1 MQRQRGSFVVFLIIG
16 IVLIVAAGG
25 GVLYYSK
32 AREAREAGEARE
44 KADKAAAGINVTV
57 AKSQKGPNFRKIT
70 LVGEALP
77 HKSVTLY
84 SKVSGYLSR
93 INVDVGDVVKQG
105 QVIAEVT
112 SPELDAQVA
121 TINAGLSNKRQ
132 IAKRTRE
139 LAGAGFFS
147 QQALDTADTD
157 VRVAE
162 AQIAEVRTLSSYRTL
177 RAPFAG
183 VVTARYADLG
193 ALVTNAAS
201 NQTSALPLV
210 TIADTS
216 KLKITV
222 YAEQAEAPVV
232 KVGLD
237 VDVIDAA
244 APERKVSGK
253 IARTSGELDTRTRT
267 LRTEVEFDNSE
278 GRFIAGS
285 FVNASLLIPA
295 TSFIEVPAG
304 ALVTKDKKPFV
315 VIVGKDGKA
324 HFVPIVVAG
333 TDGKVLRIASGLDEG
348 VVVAVSPPASLAEG
362 AKVNPQTPPGAP
374 PAPPKSAEAPKPAD
388 APKSA
393 EAPKAMD
400 APKPAEAPKAMDA
413 SKAAD
418 TGAKPA
424 QPPKPA
430 ASPKADAAKP
440 ADPPKK

>member
-16 IVLIVAAGG
+16 IALIVAAGG

-32 AREAREAGEARE
+32 AREAREAGEARA
-44 KADKAAAGINVTV
+44 KAEKAAAGINVTV
-57 AKSQKGPNFRKIT
+57 AKAQKGPNFRKIN

-84 SKVSGYLSR
+84 SKVSGYLTR

-105 QVIAEVT
+105 QVIAEIT

-121 TINAGLSNKRQ
+121 TINAGLTNKRQ

-147 QQALDTADTD
+147 QQALDTADTE

-162 AQIAEVRTLSSYRTL
+162 AQISEVRTLSSYRTL

-183 VVTARYADLG
+183 VVTARYADPG

-210 TIADTS
+210 TIADTA

-222 YAEQAEAPVV
+222 YAEQAEAPAI

-253 IARTSGELDTRTRT
+253 IARTSGELDARTRT
-267 LRTEVEFDNSE
+267 LRTEVEFDNSD
-278 GRFIAGS
+278 GRFVAGS

-295 TSFIEVPAG
+295 TSYIEVPAG

-315 VIVGKDGKA
+315 VVVGMDGLA

-333 TDGKVLRIASGLDEG
+333 TDGKMLRIASGVDEG
-348 VVVAVSPPASLAEG
+348 TVVAVSPPASLAEG
-362 AKVNPQTPPGAP
+362 AKLNPQAPPGAP
-374 PAPPKSAEAPKPAD
+374 PAPPKPAEAPKPAEP
-388 APKSA
+388 PKT
-393 EAPKAMD
+393 
-400 APKPAEAPKAMDA
+400 
-413 SKAAD
+413 AD
-418 TGAKPA
+418 TGATIAGSAKDAPKA
-424 QPPKPA
+424 DMVKPA
-430 ASPKADAAKP
+430 AAPAK
-440 ADPPKK
+440 